1 MQQHFRLAACFFLY
15 ALITGAMYSR
25 LPDIQLR
32 LGVNEAELGLVLI
45 GGAIGSLISLT
56 LSAPVIERLGGRTT
70 AFITVLGST
79 ACYAGVTLIDNP
91 IVAFVVLFVAGFLTG
106 AMELNLNVQLGRLEV
121 QLGRSLLSQAH
132 GFWSL
137 GFFVTSLAAAAIRQ
151 AGVPAPLHLGGVYLL
166 VLLAGGFA
174 IAGFVAPPVPPAQQ
188 DEKPPLIAFPNLA
201 LLPLCLIGLVAFL
214 IEGAGVDWSAIY
226 MRDVFA
232 AEPFIGG
239 LGLTLFTAV
248 MTVGRIFLGP
258 VIDRFAPRAVV
269 GVLLGIAVVGL
280 LAVWL
285 APHPYVAIAGFGLLG
300 GGCSAVYPIVIS
312 AAAQRTDRPSAIN
325 VAAVAQASFV
335 VFFLAPPILGFFA
348 HTFGIR
354 WSYVIC
360 LPLVIAS
367 LFAIRALPAR
377 GKPATPGQV
386 LPEPLTPN
394 G

>member
-1 MQQHFRLAACFFLY
+1 
-15 ALITGAMYSR
+15 
-25 LPDIQLR
+25 
-32 LGVNEAELGLVLI
+32 
-45 GGAIGSLISLT
+45 
-56 LSAPVIERLGGRTT
+56 
-70 AFITVLGST
+70 
-79 ACYAGVTLIDNP
+79 
-91 IVAFVVLFVAGFLTG
+91 
-106 AMELNLNVQLGRLEV
+106 
-121 QLGRSLLSQAH
+121 
-132 GFWSL
+132 
-137 GFFVTSLAAAAIRQ
+137 
-151 AGVPAPLHLGGVYLL
+151 
-166 VLLAGGFA
+166 
-174 IAGFVAPPVPPAQQ
+174 
-188 DEKPPLIAFPNLA
+188 
-201 LLPLCLIGLVAFL
+201 VAFL